1 MRMSEPVAR
10 PTWRI
15 NRMNNSPLLPIVSL
29 ILAGLLATAV
39 AVTAGPGGAVPLSE
53 LQLGGLAGTLTLAVF
68 GVQGLLSVGLEGRQ
82 LRPGTSPP
90 HLTNPLSAAIVLV
103 SLFLFADAL
112 LLGYGIVVGWGTV
125 ALGVGAGAGSVFLAA
140 LLVFYKEAFL
150 GDAAHFD
157 DREDGVPW

>member
-1 MRMSEPVAR
+1 
-10 PTWRI
+10 
-15 NRMNNSPLLPIVSL
+15 MNNSPVLPIVSL

-39 AVTAGPGGAVPLSE
+39 AVTIGPGGAVPLSE
-53 LQLGGLAGTLTLAVF
+53 LQLGAVGGALTLGVF

-82 LRPGTSPP
+82 LRPGISPP

-103 SLFLFADAL
+103 SLLLFADAL
-112 LLGYGIVVGWGTV
+112 LLGYGIVIGWRTV
-125 ALGVGAGAGSVFLAA
+125 ALGVAAGAGCLFLAT

-150 GDAAHFD
+150 GDEARFD

>member
-1 MRMSEPVAR
+1 MRMSEPVTR

-15 NRMNNSPLLPIVSL
+15 TRMNNSPVLPIVSL

-39 AVTAGPGGAVPLSE
+39 AVTIGPGGAVPLSE
-53 LQLGGLAGTLTLAVF
+53 LQLGAVGGALTLGVF

-82 LRPGTSPP
+82 LRPGISPP

-103 SLFLFADAL
+103 SLLLFADAL
-112 LLGYGIVVGWGTV
+112 LLGYGIVIGWRTV
-125 ALGVGAGAGSVFLAA
+125 ALGVAAGAGCLFLAT

-150 GDAAHFD
+150 GDEARFD